1 MSDPSTDAAPPIR
14 PVRRSLPIE
23 RPPFRYLNAYAFDP
37 SLSLRLENV
46 SINRVTLQVPWEHDP
61 ATGKDLLAPGPVGE
75 YLEVIDVDPPSRCFY
90 APVDLNNPYL
100 LAQNGLEPSEG
111 NPQFH
116 QQMVYAV
123 AMTTIKN
130 FEQAL
135 GRPALWSPHRDPGQI
150 SGQGDQYVPRLRIYP
165 HALREANAYY
175 SPVKKALLFGYFPA
189 PATDVRFHLP
199 SGMVFC
205 ALSHDVIAHETT
217 HALLDGMHRRFI
229 EPSNVDVLAF
239 HEAFADIC
247 ALFQHFSLP
256 EVLCQQIALTRGDLG
271 TDNLLAQLAQEFGA
285 ATGLHGALRDAL
297 GAYNDQSDRWER
309 ATPDPQ
315 RIQSVTEPH
324 ARGSL
329 LVAAVFEAFL
339 SIYRRRTA
347 DLVRIA
353 TGGTGVLPQGELH
366 PDLVSRLADE
376 AAKCAGHVLNM
387 CIRALDYCPPVD
399 PTFGDYLRALLTAD
413 YDLVRYDDLGYRV
426 AFIEAFRRYGIYPLD
441 VRSLAVDSLL
451 WRKPVQQDFSPQ
463 VLPMLQEMRRLADQQ
478 GYTSERERLYDQQ
491 RAACTFLHDQVF
503 AQVTPNMVAELGLDV
518 TRLLCD
524 GKPVLEVHSARRA
537 HRVGPDGQTLNDVVI
552 EVTQRRPA
560 YFDTKLQAQV
570 DASLG
575 DPAGDLGAVHPPD
588 FWFRGG
594 TTLLVD
600 LDSGAVR
607 YAIYKDIWSAARLA
621 RQRDFLSEQ
630 TDNSLRAM
638 YFGSL
643 KDSKQEPFA
652 FLHRM
657 GA

>member
-1 MSDPSTDAAPPIR
+1 MSDLSTNAKTPVR
-14 PVRRSLPIE
+14 PVRSLPIE

-37 SLSLRLENV
+37 SLSLQLENA
-46 SINRVTLQVPWEHDP
+46 SINCVIMKVPWEHDP
-61 ATGKDLLAPGPVGE
+61 TTGKDLVEPGPVGE
-75 YLEVIDVDPPSRCFY
+75 YLEVVDFDPPSGCFY

-100 LAQNGLEPSEG
+100 LAQNGLQPSEG

-130 FEQAL
+130 FERAL
-135 GRPALWSPHRDPGQI
+135 GRPALWSPHRDPNLPPAKQ
-150 SGQGDQYVPRLRIYP
+150 DQYVPRLRIYP

-175 SPVKKALLFGYFPA
+175 SPNKKALLFGYFPA
-189 PATDVRFHLP
+189 PTSDVRFHLP

-217 HALLDGMHRRFI
+217 HALLDGMHRRFT

-247 ALFQHFSLP
+247 ALFQHFSIP
-256 EVLCQQIALTRGDLG
+256 EVLSQQIARTRGDLG
-271 TDNLLAQLAQEFGA
+271 TDSLLAQLAQEFGA
-285 ATGLHGALRDAL
+285 ATGLHGALRNAL
-297 GAYNDQSDRWER
+297 GSYNDQTDRWVR
-309 ATPDPQ
+309 AAPDPQ
-315 RIQSVTEPH
+315 SIQSVTEPH

-347 DLVRIA
+347 DLLRIA

-366 PDLVSRLADE
+366 PDLVTRLAEE
-376 AAKCAGHVLNM
+376 AAKSAEHILNM

-413 YDLVRYDDLGYRV
+413 YDLVRYDDMGYRV
-426 AFIEAFRRYGIYPLD
+426 AFIEAFRQYGIYPLD
-441 VRSLAVDSLL
+441 VRSLAVDNLL
-451 WRKPVQQDFSPQ
+451 WQKPVKQDFRPQ
-463 VLPMLQEMRRLADQQ
+463 VLPMLRKMRRLDSRQ
-478 GYTSERERLYDQQ
+478 GDTTERERLFEQQ
-491 RAACTFLHDQVF
+491 RTACAFLHDQVF
-503 AQVTPNMVAELGLDV
+503 MRLPPDMAKELGLDV
-518 TRLLCD
+518 KDLVRH
-524 GKPVLEVHSARRA
+524 GKPVIEVHSARWA
-537 HRVGPDGQTLNDVVI
+537 HRVGPDGQTLNHVVI
-552 EVTQRRPA
+552 EVTQGRPA
-560 YFDTKLQAQV
+560 YFDSDVQEQV
-570 DASLG
+570 DASLHAG
-575 DPAGDLGAVHPPD
+575 GDLSAARPHD

-600 LDSGAVR
+600 LDTGAVR
-607 YAIYKDIWSAARLA
+607 YAVYKNIWSDARLA
-621 RQRDFLSEQ
+621 RQRAFRGGQ

-638 YFGSL
+638 YFGSF
-643 KDSKQEPFA
+643 KEGMQEPFA

-657 GA
+657 RT